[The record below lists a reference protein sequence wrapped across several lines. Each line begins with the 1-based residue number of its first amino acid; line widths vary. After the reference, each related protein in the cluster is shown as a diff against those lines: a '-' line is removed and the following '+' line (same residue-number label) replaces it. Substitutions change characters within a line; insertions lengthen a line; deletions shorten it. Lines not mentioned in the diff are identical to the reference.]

1 MPDLTTGKVRPTP
14 PPAGLE
20 YGGGQRRLSEIE
32 STTIAPEPSDLEKDL
47 EKLAVARVSGGEV
60 LFEEVRTVVPV

>member
-1 MPDLTTGKVRPTP
+1 MPDLTTGKVRPTA

-20 YGGGQRRLSEIE
+20 YGGGLRRRLSETE
-32 STTIAPEPSDLEKDL
+32 STIAPEFPELAQ
-47 EKLAVARVSGGEV
+47 LAVARVSGGEL